1 MSNTRALNQLRQQ
14 LSPKQIRSIA
24 EANARINIYEGAISS
39 GKTIA
44 SLLAWLLFVAQA
56 PRGGELAVIGKTSNT
71 LSRNVFA
78 PLMNADLFGQYAKY
92 IEHTPGSPSAM
103 MLGRKVHVIGANDAK
118 AESKI
123 RGLTAAGFYVDE
135 LTLLPGEAF
144 WDQLIGRMRVPGAR
158 LYGTTNPDSR
168 SHWFRKRVLK
178 GGDPFV
184 RSWHYSLYDNPFLP
198 PETIAHYE
206 QTYTGLFRQRM
217 IEGLWTSGE
226 GAIYDMFD
234 PARHVVDVIPQIKRW
249 LAVGVDYGTSNPFA
263 ALLIGIG
270 IDRRLY
276 VVSEYRYDG
285 RSAGRQMT
293 DAEYSEALRNW
304 LVNIKVPGSK
314 LRGVTP
320 EYILIDPSAASFKAQ
335 CHRDG
340 LTVALADNTVM
351 DGIRELMS
359 LFSTGNLLIHR
370 SCEGLIDELP
380 GYSWDPRSV
389 ELGEDAP
396 AKEDDHSCDA
406 LRYGTYK
413 TRRLWRD
420 ELRNAA

>member
-1 MSNTRALNQLRQQ
+1 MTTRLTDLLRQQ
-14 LSPKQIRSIA
+14 LSPKQGLSVI
-24 EANARINIYEGAISS
+24 EANARVNVWEGAISS
-39 GKTIA
+39 GKTVA
-44 SLLAWLLFVAQA
+44 SLLAWLLFVANA
-56 PRGGELAVIGKTSNT
+56 PRNGELAVIGKTTTT

-78 PLMNADLFGQYAKY
+78 PLMNADIFGPYAKY
-92 IEHTPGSPSAM
+92 IEHTPGAPSAM
-103 MLGRKVHVIGANDAK
+103 MLGRKVHVIGANDVK

-135 LTLLPGEAF
+135 LTLLPNEAF

-178 GGDPFV
+178 GGDRFV

-198 PETIAHYE
+198 PETIEHYE
-206 QTYTGLFRQRM
+206 QTYVGLFRQRM

-234 PARHVVDVIPQIKRW
+234 PARHVVDVVPQIKRW
-249 LAVGVDYGTSNPFA
+249 LAVGCDYGTTNPFSA
-263 ALLIGIG
+263 VLIGIG

-276 VVSEYRYDG
+276 VVSEYRYDS
-285 RSAGRQMT
+285 RQAGRQLT
-293 DAEYSEALRNW
+293 DAEYSEGLRNW
-304 LVNIKVPGSK
+304 LANVKVPGSQM
-314 LRGVTP
+314 RGVSP

-335 CHRDG
+335 LSRDG
-340 LTVALADNTVM
+340 LTVASADNEVM

-359 LFSTGNLLIHR
+359 LFANGNLLIHR

-389 ELGEDAP
+389 ELGKDAP
-396 AKEDDHSCDA
+396 AKEDDHSVDA
-406 LRYGTYK
+406 LRYGTFK

-420 ELRNAA
+420 ELRAA